1 MPSQPCSFHHQLGS
15 VTLKQN
21 ILVKGIVAF
30 NFQSLS
36 AGLNFSFVRNSWR
49 FYLLRLFQFSNLAHY
64 MFFLWWIRSFH
75 FLHDLMMSRQQHQCK
90 AAKRGK
96 GRYKTK
102 CLASTG
108 TWALCS
114 SPLSSS
120 ATSCSSPISVD
131 CSSVQN
137 RRGLFGSKM
146 PGQVLKG
153 LLWRVNVRRLQQ
165 LLVLQLH
172 LKQSPRVDLVNT
184 SRLAL
189 ASAKKNCSKRGA
201 GQTNSQIEAVE
212 VYPIFNRSCCS
223 PHE

>member
-49 FYLLRLFQFSNLAHY
+49 FYLLRLFQLSDVAHY

-75 FLHDLMMSRQQHQCK
+75 FLHDLMMSRQQHQFQ
-90 AAKRGK
+90 AAKRGN

-131 CSSVQN
+131 CSFSKVSSREWISVGFNSSSYSSCTWNSHQE
-137 RRGLFGSKM
+137 GSGK
-146 PGQVLKG
+146 
-153 LLWRVNVRRLQQ
+153 
-165 LLVLQLH
+165 
-172 LKQSPRVDLVNT
+172 
-184 SRLAL
+184 
-189 ASAKKNCSKRGA
+189 ASWWSL
-201 GQTNSQIEAVE
+201 
-212 VYPIFNRSCCS
+212 
-223 PHE
+223 